1 MKSSLIFLFDVNGL
15 VMIKECESLISLPKV
30 CLGLNRMLK
39 CLPTDGRLLH
49 NYYIIMYNVNAQ
61 GPVYRINDTRELYFI
76 PRDGVHDYINI
87 SLHSICGV
95 RGIIY
100 NCNYIIA
107 HYHTCMSCHHTSVVI
122 CRLSIHATTTHNI
135 PLSATMVT
143 NTTNKLS
150 ICAT

>member
-1 MKSSLIFLFDVNGL
+1 M
-15 VMIKECESLISLPKV
+15 
-30 CLGLNRMLK
+30 
-39 CLPTDGRLLH
+39 
-49 NYYIIMYNVNAQ
+49 NAQ

-107 HYHTCMSCHHTSVVI
+107 HYHTCMHVLSKMLSYI
-122 CRLSIHATTTHNI
+122 CGYRLSIHATTTHNI

-150 ICAT
+150 ISAQHKPRICTLYLCIHVFKPKKNELLGCSCIIKVDAQWY